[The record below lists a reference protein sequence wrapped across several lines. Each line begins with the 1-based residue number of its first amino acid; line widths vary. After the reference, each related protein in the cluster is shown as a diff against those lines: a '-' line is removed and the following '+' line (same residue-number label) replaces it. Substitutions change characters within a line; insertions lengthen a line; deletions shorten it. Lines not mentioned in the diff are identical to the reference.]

1 MVGPLLLGPEFSP
14 LVFTLSSNQEIL
26 KSVLRGA
33 WVAQSVKQPT
43 LGFGSDHDLTV
54 CELEPHVG
62 LCADSKES
70 AWDFSL
76 SLPGLLSL
84 SLSLSLNK

>member
-54 CELEPHVG
+54 HEFKPCIRLCFGSVEP
-62 LCADSKES
+62 
-70 AWDFSL
+70 AWDSL
-76 SLPGLLSL
+76 SPSL
-84 SLSLSLNK
+84 SVPPHSCSPTK